1 MKYQNNKD
9 LAEAQYY
16 LKMLDDFCKSGQV
29 KIPDSTG
36 TAMPWN
42 LKEDP
47 LKDYLIHLFTLKVT
61 IEETGEEVQKFVR
74 QVVNSKIKSK
84 VFYDSVGKFIVECVH
99 HMRFQRQRAWTESH
113 RADDVLDWAP
123 FKRMDEQVWLP
134 LLDQLEQEHA
144 EDGFDKPFFLK
155 LMTGDGA
162 SKPENWERLV
172 RDWKVCID
180 HQVLNKLKDFI
191 SLRQNNFETGLV
203 RMMDQITRNMKTKD
217 VSEQRAVQAWELMTN
232 GWTETEFERR
242 LNQVKIQDKY
252 PEIKEIVAKMGRVA
266 DANGKDRLTIASGV
280 EMKMEHSAGSDIEG
294 ITVGDD
300 LNSLLPL
307 ELAQYSD
314 EDMEGLF
321 IYKYRTRRL
330 HLSQYVWHARKD
342 ILNTHLSAGRNGRR
356 SGARLLPDRFLRQYP
371 CHRPDGEAQ
380 GRAPEENRNHYD
392 GISRSRCSSVR
403 RRWTGAYRARHPAA
417 AYHNPPSIYR
427 RRNIGKEDDDP
438 DVRPSRQRRTP
449 LRECRCALDY
459 RLPDSRSA
467 TAAVVEIP
475 GIQGD
480 GYPIL
485 WHPHRA

>member
-29 KIPDSTG
+29 KIPDPTG

-61 IEETGEEVQKFVR
+61 IAETGEEVQKFVR

-203 RMMDQITRNMKTKD
+203 RMMDQITRNMKTKG

-307 ELAQYSD
+307 ELEQYSD
-314 EDMEGLF
+314 EDFAVVYNGSVGGTYEVFLKHTEQEVRDH
-321 IYKYRTRRL
+321 ITR
-330 HLSQYVWHARKD
+330 YG
-342 ILNTHLSAGRNGRR
+342 I
-356 SGARLLPDRFLRQYP
+356 
-371 CHRPDGEAQ
+371 
-380 GRAPEENRNHYD
+380 GRASEDVKAVAREMTAEEFSELAQRKMPIFQMPNGGLLNLQYNKDKDSLDVGTVTNAGLSVKHTFPFSHNHSMD
-392 GISRSRCSSVR
+392 ANISSAYEQLLDMEEYQKEEVQEEHVAKSAFR
-403 RRWTGAYRARHPAA
+403 R
-417 AYHNPPSIYR
+417 
-427 RRNIGKEDDDP
+427 
-438 DVRPSRQRRTP
+438 
-449 LRECRCALDY
+449 
-459 RLPDSRSA
+459 
-467 TAAVVEIP
+467 
-475 GIQGD
+475 
-480 GYPIL
+480 
-485 WHPHRA
+485 

>member
-29 KIPDSTG
+29 KVPDPTG

-203 RMMDQITRNMKTKD
+203 RMMDQITRNMKTKG

-307 ELAQYSD
+307 VIPSILRIPAYTMIFDVLSKR
-314 EDMEGLF
+314 
-321 IYKYRTRRL
+321 IL
-330 HLSQYVWHARKD
+330 HLHEFVCKRRKEGTDHDVSDSIPLFRFLPQTMVDRQQIADIHLFPILHKGRSAKQADD
-342 ILNTHLSAGRNGRR
+342 ILPSSVTHIDVSALGSLIHIHGSQRFTD
-356 SGARLLPDRFLRQYP
+356 SGNCIKHLLLHANLTDFLRP
-371 CHRPDGEAQ
+371 FS
-380 GRAPEENRNHYD
+380 
-392 GISRSRCSSVR
+392 ILLRSNLQIRKSVIQS
-403 RRWTGAYRARHPAA
+403 T
-417 AYHNPPSIYR
+417 
-427 RRNIGKEDDDP
+427 
-438 DVRPSRQRRTP
+438 
-449 LRECRCALDY
+449 
-459 RLPDSRSA
+459 SA
-467 TAAVVEIP
+467 FT
-475 GIQGD
+475 
-480 GYPIL
+480 
-485 WHPHRA
+485 

>member
-1 MKYQNNKD
+1 
-9 LAEAQYY
+9 
-16 LKMLDDFCKSGQV
+16 
-29 KIPDSTG
+29 
-36 TAMPWN
+36 
-42 LKEDP
+42 
-47 LKDYLIHLFTLKVT
+47 
-61 IEETGEEVQKFVR
+61 
-74 QVVNSKIKSK
+74 
-84 VFYDSVGKFIVECVH
+84 
-99 HMRFQRQRAWTESH
+99 MRFQRQRAWTESH
-113 RADDVLDWAP
+113 RADDVLDWTL

-134 LLDQLEQEHA
+134 LINQLEQEHQ
-144 EDGFDKPFFLK
+144 EDGFDKSFFLK
-155 LMTGDGA
+155 LMAGDGA

-203 RMMDQITRNMKTKD
+203 RMMDQITRNMKTKG

-242 LNQVKIQDKY
+242 LNQVKIQDQY

-330 HLSQYVWHARKD
+330 QTFRYKSEMSKASRKLVDERKPHLLIHSLKESPVEHIISPMTFRPGTLALESHVMNAFHDELSHTIIEYLALDFAVHH
-342 ILNTHLSAGRNGRR
+342 LTHEFLHLFTSFRN
-356 SGARLLPDRFLRQYP
+356 
-371 CHRPDGEAQ
+371 
-380 GRAPEENRNHYD
+380 
-392 GISRSRCSSVR
+392 
-403 RRWTGAYRARHPAA
+403 RHFQ
-417 AYHNPPSIYR
+417 
-427 RRNIGKEDDDP
+427 GKEMNQIILQRVFLQIPRHDGACRIRNLYLP
-438 DVRPSRQRRTP
+438 RLAEVVQHLQVILRFRQILVILVFHKSKFLSLLHQIFCENSSCTLHFGSARAG
-449 LRECRCALDY
+449 LVIFCRSC
-459 RLPDSRSA
+459 
-467 TAAVVEIP
+467 
-475 GIQGD
+475 
-480 GYPIL
+480 
-485 WHPHRA
+485 